1 MALSFGSMFASLTLE
16 STSFMSGLEAAR
28 KSLGVTQKRFADIGG
43 SMQKIGAVMTVGLT
57 APFTALAGAALSGAR
72 EMAGS
77 VVEIQKSA
85 QLANVSTSEFQ
96 RLAFAVKSVGFEA
109 DKLTDVY
116 KDVNDRVGEFLSTGG
131 GEMKDFFEKVAPKVG
146 VTAEA
151 FRNLS
156 GPQALQLYYNSLIK
170 AGLNQQQVTF
180 YMEAMAD
187 EASAL
192 VPLLQNNGKAM
203 AEMGGK
209 AAVIPPETMANLK
222 RYTDAQKE
230 MEQALQKVTIAIVSS
245 GLLEGVTNMVT
256 SITELTG
263 QLASANP
270 ELFKWG
276 VTIGGAAALLG
287 PVVAGIGTF
296 VTAVGSVLP
305 VLAAMRVAVMTQAI
319 PALVTLAATAAPIA
333 LPIIAVGAAITG
345 IVVAIRNWDKI
356 KPYVDKVV
364 GWMGAMYAGVKTWL
378 QDKLGAVLNWVLT
391 PIRKVADA
399 FKWLDDVVVRHSY
412 VPDLV
417 DSIGQHIGRLDT
429 LMVAPIARMTKA
441 GADAFA
447 QLRQSVQ
454 GTLDGLFPEEAEVR
468 RLRAA
473 LDEVNEAYRQG
484 MMPEETWRAAREKLI
499 GQVFDAEAAA
509 RAAGKMPSPLPQF
522 PTGQISDLGD
532 LVQDNA
538 DKIEAAND
546 NTIQSFAEMAR
557 DVAGSLGSFAQAVK
571 SGDWLS
577 ALQGALDVI
586 GQIAGIINGT
596 GQPATRTFSIDGARA
611 NGGPVMP
618 GRNYL
623 VGERGPE
630 ILRMGGRGGSIVPND
645 QLGGGGVMRL
655 IVEEAPGFASRVVGL
670 SDNVAVERIG
680 QSQRSAA
687 MRERQRL

>member
-1 MALSFGSMFASLTLE
+1 MGS
-16 STSFMSGLEAAR
+16 
-28 KSLGVTQKRFADIGG
+28 
-43 SMQKIGAVMTVGLT
+43 
-57 APFTALAGAALSGAR
+57 
-72 EMAGS
+72 
-77 VVEIQKSA
+77 
-85 QLANVSTSEFQ
+85 
-96 RLAFAVKSVGFEA
+96 
-109 DKLTDVY
+109 
-116 KDVNDRVGEFLSTGG
+116 
-131 GEMKDFFEKVAPKVG
+131 
-146 VTAEA
+146 
-151 FRNLS
+151 
-156 GPQALQLYYNSLIK
+156 
-170 AGLNQQQVTF
+170 
-180 YMEAMAD
+180 
-187 EASAL
+187 
-192 VPLLQNNGKAM
+192 
-203 AEMGGK
+203 K
-209 AAVIPPETMANLK
+209 AAVIPPATMANLK

-276 VTIGGAAALLG
+276 LAIGGTAAVFG
-287 PVVAGIGTF
+287 PVIAGVGTF
-296 VTAVGSVLP
+296 VTAIGSALP
-305 VLAAMRVAVMTQAI
+305 MLAALRVALLTQAI
-319 PALVTLAATAAPIA
+319 PAIASFVVATAPISVPIIAATAAIA
-333 LPIIAVGAAITG
+333 G
-345 IVVAIRNWDKI
+345 IVYAIRNWDQI
-356 KPYVDKVV
+356 KPYVDKVI

-412 VPDLV
+412 VPDMV

-468 RLRAA
+468 RLRTA
-473 LDEVNEAYRQG
+473 LDEINEAYRKG
-484 MMPEETWRAAREKLI
+484 MMPEDTWRAAREKLI

-522 PTGQISDLGD
+522 PTGQVGELGD

-538 DKIEAAND
+538 DKIKAAND

-571 SGDWLS
+571 SGDWLG

-586 GQIAGIINGT
+586 GQIAGMINGS
-596 GQPATRTFSIDGARA
+596 GKPATRTFSIDGARA

-645 QLGGGGVMRL
+645 QIGGGTVVQL
-655 IVEEAPGFASRVVGL
+655 VVGEGQMFEPRVAAISGGVTIQTV
-670 SDNVAVERIG
+670 SDNNRT
-680 QSQRSAA
+680 AA
-687 MRERQRL
+687 LRGRQRLGSGR